1 MLCWQQNKKL
11 AIINYRK
18 AAIPQKDRGFC
29 FQGACQM
36 SQQNA
41 TSEKTL
47 GADTDGAKSSGT
59 QSLEACRQ
67 QIDALDTELVRLLNQ
82 RAAIACEIALV
93 KVAAGLPAY
102 DGKRED
108 QVLARVAE
116 KSTGPLAEQSI
127 TAIFRSIIQETRR
140 LGTEKMEEHRVIG

>member
-1 MLCWQQNKKL
+1 
-11 AIINYRK
+11 
-18 AAIPQKDRGFC
+18 
-29 FQGACQM
+29 M

-41 TSEKTL
+41 ASEKTL
-47 GADTDGAKSSGT
+47 DENSLGDETPGDKSLRGK
-59 QSLEACRQ
+59 SLEACRQ

-93 KVAAGLPAY
+93 KVASGLPAY

-108 QVLARVAE
+108 EVLARVAE

-140 LGTEKMEEHRVIG
+140 LGTERMQEEQLANSK